1 MRLAGVTWW
10 RSNYGSILQAYA
22 LQETLNSKNNVEYE
36 ILCQYGK
43 KVASASNLL
52 EKLHRIGFRKSLK
65 RALWKFGFPG
75 LRKRNQKIQ
84 AFMDTHLKVSSRQYN
99 EDTIVAANEVY
110 DGFICGSD
118 QIWNTELVS
127 TSSMYWLGF
136 ADEGKLKLSYAPSV
150 GVNSFSVEQAKT
162 IRENLK
168 NFKGISSREESG
180 TNLINKTLGSNA
192 CITVLDPTL
201 LFTRTDWDAIC
212 TDRRYKEPYI
222 FVYMLRGTKKQR
234 KLIEQ
239 YAKSKKLKIVTMP
252 FLDADRVELYDLFF
266 GDYKLWDADPADFIS
281 VIKNAECVFTDSF
294 HSMVFS
300 CIYHRTFYTFPK
312 IGKAQLNRVVN
323 FQEML
328 HIPNR
333 MISDT
338 TSLEDIMSMES
349 INWKQV
355 DDIIAAKREVSF
367 DYLEKALG

>member
-99 EDTIVAANEVY
+99 EDTITVANETY

-136 ADEGKLKLSYAPSV
+136 AEEGKLKISYAPSI
-150 GVNSFSVEQAKT
+150 GVNSFSVEQAKK
-162 IRENLK
+162 IKENLK
-168 NFKGISSREESG
+168 SFRAISSREESG
-180 TNLINKTLGSNA
+180 TNLINQTLGSDV

-201 LFTRTDWDAIC
+201 LFNRTDWDVIC
-212 TDRRYKEPYI
+212 TERRYKEPYI

-239 YAKSKKLKIVTMP
+239 YAKSQNLKIVTMP

-266 GDYKLWDADPADFIS
+266 GDFKLWDADPADFIS
-281 VIKNAECVFTDSF
+281 VIKHAECVFTDSF

-328 HIPNR
+328 HIPSR

-338 TSLEDIMSMES
+338 ATLEDILSMES

-355 DDIIAAKREVSF
+355 SDIIAAKRIVSF